1 MSNYRQTTLTPT
13 TELPSNR
20 SWTPR
25 RAPEVAYDYSVP
37 LKRSQTTAL
46 IVALLIAFIVLVIDT
61 QLRMLDWQTVVKHT
75 LLWGVG
81 TFLPVWLLTWF
92 RESKIV
98 QNTLYVVEDFTGL
111 DLNRDGMRGKPNTR
125 YVLVRGNKQQEISSQ
140 EDQLVQFVR
149 ECFSSGRSGMDYW
162 ASKGMSRQQ
171 YEEFRDLLS
180 RGGYIRNKGISK
192 RAGWVFKNGLTA
204 DDVIDGLF
212 SNER

>member
-111 DLNRDGMRGKPNTR
+111 DLNRDGMQGKPNTR

-192 RAGWVFKNGLTA
+192 RACWVFKNGLTA